1 MGIFIIS
8 VTPVL
13 SIIVIKGRF
22 TLSLQGDRSHESDL
36 SDPSFH
42 ARPLRK
48 PTLDGKTE
56 PPKADRSIA
65 EDQENRRK
73 RKRRRKNRTAS
84 GSPTPKAARF
94 FSLKSCADSGPPPA
108 RGTDKIRPSDEKH
121 AGRHRFS
128 LIEALRRRAPQS
140 QKHGRAL
147 RTGREAAGA
156 MHKKQCA
163 VPAAPSLACPITR
176 LALKTQKPTQAA
188 L

>member
-1 MGIFIIS
+1 MGIFVIS
-8 VTPVL
+8 VAPVFG
-13 SIIVIKGRF
+13 IIVIKGRF

-48 PTLDGKTE
+48 PSLTENQE
-56 PPKADRSIA
+56 PPKADRSAAENARTIA
-65 EDQENRRK
+65 K

-84 GSPTPKAARF
+84 GGPTPKAARF

-108 RGTDKIRPSDEKH
+108 RGAEKIRPSDEKH

-156 MHKKQCA
+156 MHKNQCA

-176 LALKTQKPTQAA
+176 LALKTQEPTQAA

>member
-1 MGIFIIS
+1 MGIFIVS

-48 PTLDGKTE
+48 PSLTENQE
-56 PPKADRSIA
+56 PPKADRSAA
-65 EDQENRRK
+65 ENTRTVTKKKKAKKKPHRFRGPDPESSAVFQFEVLRRQ
-73 RKRRRKNRTAS
+73 R
-84 GSPTPKAARF
+84 AA
-94 FSLKSCADSGPPPA
+94 AGQ
-108 RGTDKIRPSDEKH
+108 GTDKIRPSDEKH

-140 QKHGRAL
+140 QRHGRAL

-176 LALKTQKPTQAA
+176 LALKTQEPTQAA